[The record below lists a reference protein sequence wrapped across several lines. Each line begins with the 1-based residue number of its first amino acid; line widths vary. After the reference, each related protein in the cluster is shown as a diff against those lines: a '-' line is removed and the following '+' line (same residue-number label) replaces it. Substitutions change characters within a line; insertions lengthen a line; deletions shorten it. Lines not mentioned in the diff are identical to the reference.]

1 MYSEMW
7 VKCGS
12 ADVQGL
18 LLRLEAEAEVGGRDI
33 GSEMETGVEQ
43 VPARSMLSPA
53 RSMLE
58 WPGASHICSL
68 VVNLSSAGNRVG
80 SIR

>member
-1 MYSEMW
+1 MYSEMR

-12 ADVQGL
+12 ADLQGL
-18 LLRLEAEAEVGGRDI
+18 LLRLAAEAEVGGRDI
-33 GSEMETGVEQ
+33 GSEMETVVEQ
-43 VPARSMLSPA
+43 VSPA
-53 RSMLE
+53 RSCE

-68 VVNLSSAGNRVG
+68 AVNLSSAGNRVG